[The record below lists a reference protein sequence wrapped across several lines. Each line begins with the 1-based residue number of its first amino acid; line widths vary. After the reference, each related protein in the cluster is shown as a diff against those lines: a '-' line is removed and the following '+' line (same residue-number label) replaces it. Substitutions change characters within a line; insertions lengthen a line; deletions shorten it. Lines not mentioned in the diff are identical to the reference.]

1 MLGKL
6 IKHEFTATGRIL
18 SILLA
23 VLLFI
28 SPVTAIYLKFRTSSL
43 RLENNVF
50 LNLLE
55 ILCMAVF
62 IIAMIA
68 AGITTV
74 IVLLNRF
81 YQSMVTRESY
91 LTHTLPVTTS
101 QLVISKLTVAVIW
114 QIISIIVMSVSLRIF
129 VGILGGWHDFMN
141 GFREVTDVMSEMGFD
156 TGNTILLVIAILVSI
171 IVSYLKCYASF
182 ALGHMINGHPFLGFI
197 VAYIAISTITQIVSA
212 VAVTICNFVFTHFIT
227 INIDELESF
236 SGVFNLALGAG
247 ILFNLVWGVIFYLIT
262 TLLFKKKL
270 NI

>member
-28 SPVTAIYLKFRTSSL
+28 SPVTAIYLKFRTSSFTF
-43 RLENNVF
+43 ENNLF
-50 LNLLE
+50 LKLLE
-55 ILCMAVF
+55 ILCMAAFTV
-62 IIAMIA
+62 AMIA

-101 QLVISKLTVAVIW
+101 QLVISKLIVAVIW
-114 QIISIIVMSVSLRIF
+114 QIISIIVMSISLWIF
-129 VGILGGWHDFMN
+129 TGILGGWHDFMN
-141 GFREVTDVMSEMGFD
+141 GFRELTDVMSKIGFD

-171 IVSYLKCYASF
+171 IVSYLKCYAAF

-197 VAYIAISTITQIVSA
+197 VAYIAISTITQIISA
-212 VAVTICNFVFTHFIT
+212 VVMTIGNFVFTHFIT
-227 INIDELESF
+227 INIDELESL
-236 SGVFNLALGAG
+236 SGIMNLTLGAS
-247 ILFNLVWGVIFYLIT
+247 ILFNLAWGVLFYLTT
-262 TLLFKKKL
+262 TLMFKKKL